1 MLKLPCV
8 VSIELTHLVP
18 LKESLLRRKS
28 NLRFK
33 RAASIGISCVLFSAA
48 GTLTSCASDQSLQ
61 SSAAQQQ
68 AQEPV
73 MTDARRAEHIESFE
87 YIWNSVKENHWDPDL
102 NGVDWD
108 QARADLLPKV
118 ENAKTDDE
126 ARIAMNQLL
135 ERLEQSHFGIIPS
148 SAYTQLE
155 EESAEIVDD
164 QAASTDNPDDS
175 DEYTGESGPGQAGMN
190 IRLIDDQFL
199 VTKVKPGSAAD
210 RAGVKTGWIVESI
223 KGREMQSLVKV
234 VNEMGGINR
243 PETQA
248 GLIAY
253 SRIQGEAGD
262 KIRMTFSDDLDETR
276 EVTITLDK
284 APGEMAGIGALPEN
298 PIEFETATLSNG
310 VGYYRL
316 NMFMNPGKVLPAYQ
330 QFVKDHMDA
339 PGIIIDMRGNFGG
352 IILMAPGMINWLI
365 SEKGLTMGTMRMRDQ
380 VRGPFDIPLIL
391 NPRKN
396 NFKGKV
402 AVLTDEL
409 SISNAEILAA
419 GLKDIGRAKVFGQRT
434 AGLVLPSTVERLPN
448 GDGFQYAFASYTT
461 GGGYTLEGVG
471 AIPDYE
477 IQYTRQALLN
487 GHDEVLEAAEAW
499 IANND

>member
-1 MLKLPCV
+1 MG
-8 VSIELTHLVP
+8 E
-18 LKESLLRRKS
+18 
-28 NLRFK
+28 
-33 RAASIGISCVLFSAA
+33 
-48 GTLTSCASDQSLQ
+48 
-61 SSAAQQQ
+61 
-68 AQEPV
+68 
-73 MTDARRAEHIESFE
+73 ARRAEHIESFE

-118 ENAKTDDE
+118 ENAKTDNE
-126 ARIAMNQLL
+126 ARLAMNQLL

-148 SAYTQLE
+148 SAYTKLE
-155 EESAEIVDD
+155 EESADIEDD
-164 QAASTDNPDDS
+164 QVDPASDDS
-175 DEYTGESGPGQAGMN
+175 DESDNSDAGPGQAGMN
-190 IRLIDDQFL
+190 IRLIDGQFL

-223 KGREMQSLVKV
+223 KGREMQSLVEV

-253 SRIQGEAGD
+253 SRIQGNEGD
-262 KIRMTFSDDLDETR
+262 KLRMTFSDDLDETR

-298 PIEFETATLSNG
+298 PIEFEATTLSNG
-310 VGYYRL
+310 VGYFRL

-330 QFVKDHMDA
+330 KFVKDHMDA

-365 SEKGLTMGTMRMRDQ
+365 SEKGLTMGTMRMRDK
-380 VRGPFDIPLIL
+380 VRGPFDIPLTL

-396 NFKGKV
+396 NYTGKV

-487 GHDEVLEAAEAW
+487 GHDEVLEAAESW